1 MLLLSALG
9 DVDERVRGLRAGG
22 DDYMAKPFAMSELL
36 ARLESLG
43 RRGSAPAEP
52 AEHLRVGDVEID
64 LVSHVVSRGARRI
77 PLTLRELRIVAYL
90 ARNAGRVVTRSM
102 LLENVWNYDFDPQTN
117 IIDQH
122 ISKLRQKLTTGD
134 EVQVIH
140 TVRGVGYVMRVE

>member
-1 MLLLSALG
+1 M
-9 DVDERVRGLRAGG
+9 
-22 DDYMAKPFAMSELL
+22 
-36 ARLESLG
+36 
-43 RRGSAPAEP
+43 
-52 AEHLRVGDVEID
+52 
-64 LVSHVVSRGARRI
+64 
-77 PLTLRELRIVAYL
+77 AYL